1 MTAHGAIGTRIPAL
15 DAVAKVSGEAKFTND
30 LTLPEMLFG
39 KILRS
44 PHPHARILSIDTTR
58 ASRVAGVRAVV
69 TGKDTLGIKYGT
81 IEPFMDELA
90 LAVDKVRYIGDEVA
104 AVAAV
109 DEDTALE
116 ALDLIHVEY
125 EPLPAVFTPEEAMEP
140 GAPRLHDHVEDNIS
154 GKIRIPVGDV
164 EKGFRESDQIFEDTF
179 RSGWIT
185 HCNLEPHVA
194 LATADLSGR
203 LTIWCN
209 TQKPFSFR
217 ADLAKTL
224 GLPLGMVRVIKP
236 FMGGAFG
243 GRSEMLAV
251 DFCAALLAQKTGK
264 PVKIVYD
271 REEVFSASRR
281 KVPMIVHLKTG
292 VRKDGTLVAKHC
304 RVLADGGAY
313 NGLGPQIIGSGAT
326 QLTNLYRFEHLLYE
340 AYHVYTNNPVTSPM
354 RGFGNNAVRF
364 ADDSQLDRIARE
376 LNLDPVEIRLKNA
389 IRQGDMA
396 ILGAK
401 IGSCGLGECIEI
413 VAQKTDFRSKHGHLR
428 RGRGIGMSAG
438 VYVSGAKIWYPYDS
452 SSAFI
457 KVNEDG
463 SVSLLTGTADIGQ
476 GSTTVLAQLV
486 AHELGISPQEVTVI
500 AADTDVTPYDL
511 GTYASRVTFIAGNAV
526 LAAARDAKCQ
536 LLEVAAEKLK
546 TDPESLE
553 LRDHGVYRKGATEQ
567 GISFAEAVQA
577 ALFSTKGIPIMGRG
591 FYNPPTDYDPTVRKG
606 SRSAAYAF
614 GAQVA
619 EVEVNLETGQV
630 RVLSLSAAQDC
641 GFAINP
647 MAVEGQVEGGVVM
660 GLGQA
665 LFEECLMEEGRTLNP
680 SFAEYKIASARDV
693 PRIRTY
699 LVESIDP
706 EGPYGAKGIGEM
718 PQLPTCPAIANAIY
732 DAIGVQIKSLPITP
746 EKILAALRERE
757 LQGVTP

>member
-1 MTAHGAIGTRIPAL
+1 
-15 DAVAKVSGEAKFTND
+15 VAKVTGEAKFTND
-30 LTLPEMLFG
+30 LTLPGMLFG

-44 PHPHARILSIDTTR
+44 PHPHARILNVDTAR
-58 ASRVAGVRAVV
+58 ACRLPGVRAVV

-81 IEPFMDELA
+81 IEPFMDELG

-116 ALDLIHVEY
+116 ALDLIQVEY
-125 EPLPAVFTPEEAMEP
+125 EPLPAVFTPEEAMQP
-140 GAPRLHDHVEDNIS
+140 GAPRLHDHVENNVS
-154 GKIRIPVGDV
+154 GTIRIPAGDV
-164 EKGFRESDQIFEDTF
+164 EKGFRESDYIFEDTF
-179 RSGWIT
+179 RSGWVT

-203 LTIWCN
+203 LTVWCN
-209 TQKPFSFR
+209 TQVPFRFR
-217 ADLAKTL
+217 ADLARTL

-236 FMGGAFG
+236 FMGGGFG
-243 GRSEMLAV
+243 ARWEILGV

-271 REEVFSASRR
+271 RQEVFSASRR
-281 KVPMIVHLKTG
+281 KVPMTVYLKTG

-313 NGLGPQIIGSGAT
+313 NGLGPQIIASGAT
-326 QLTNLYRFEHLLYE
+326 QLTNLYHFKHLLYE

-354 RGFGNNAVRF
+354 RGFGNNTVRF

-376 LNLDPVEIRLKNA
+376 LSLDPVEIRLKNA
-389 IRQGDMA
+389 MRQGDVTL
-396 ILGAK
+396 LGAQMK
-401 IGSCGLGECIEI
+401 SCGLAQCLEE
-413 VAQKTDFRSKHGHLR
+413 VAQRTDFRSKRGNLGG
-428 RGRGIGMSAG
+428 GRGIGIAAG
-438 VYVSGAKIWYPYDS
+438 VYVSGAKIWVPHDS
-452 SSAFI
+452 SSAFV

-486 AHELGISPQEVTVI
+486 AHELGISPGEVTVI

-526 LAAARDAKCQ
+526 LAAARDAKRQ
-536 LLEVAAEKLK
+536 LLEVAAEKINA
-546 TDPESLE
+546 DPESLE
-553 LRDHGVYRKGATEQ
+553 LRDHGVYRKGAAEQ
-567 GISFAEAVQA
+567 GISFAQAVQA
-577 ALFSTKGIPIMGRG
+577 ALFPKKGIPVMGRG
-591 FYNPPTDYDPTVRKG
+591 FYNPPTDYDPQVRKG
-606 SRSAAYAF
+606 SRTAAYAF

-619 EVEVNLETGQV
+619 EVEVNRETGQV
-630 RVLSLSAAQDC
+630 KVLSLSAAQDC
-641 GFAINP
+641 GFALNP
-647 MAVEGQVEGGVVM
+647 MAVEGQVEGGVTM

-665 LFEECLMEEGRTLNP
+665 LCEECLMEEGKTLNP
-680 SFAEYKIASARDV
+680 SFAEYKIPSARDV
-693 PRIRTY
+693 PWIRTY
-699 LVESIDP
+699 LVESMDP

-746 EKILAALRERE
+746 EKILAALKEKA
-757 LQGVTP
+757 LQGASP

>member
-1 MTAHGAIGTRIPAL
+1 MTPPSAIGSRVPAL
-15 DAVAKVSGEAKFTND
+15 DGVAKVTGAAKFTND
-30 LTLPEMLFG
+30 LSLPGMLVG

-44 PHPHARILSIDTTR
+44 PHPHARILSVDTTQ

-69 TGKDTLGIKYGT
+69 SGKDTLGIKYGT
-81 IEPFMDELA
+81 IDPFMDELG

-116 ALDLIHVEY
+116 ALKLIRVEY
-125 EPLPAVFTPEEAMEP
+125 ELLPAVFSPEESMQP
-140 GAPRLHDHVEDNIS
+140 GAPRLHDHVENNIS
-154 GKIRIPVGDV
+154 GRILIPAGDV
-164 EKGFRESDQIFEDTF
+164 EKGFRESDHVFEDTF

-194 LATADLSGR
+194 LAASDLSGR
-203 LTIWCN
+203 LTVWCN
-209 TQKPFSFR
+209 TQVPFRFR

-224 GLPLGMVRVIKP
+224 GLSLGMVRVIKP
-236 FMGGAFG
+236 FMGGGFG
-243 GRSEMLAV
+243 ARWEILGV
-251 DFCAALLAQKTGK
+251 DFCAALLARKTGK

-281 KVPMIVHLKTG
+281 KVPMTVYLKTG

-313 NGLGPQIIGSGAT
+313 NGLGPQIIASGAT
-326 QLTNLYRFEHLLYE
+326 QLTNLYRFEHFRYE

-354 RGFGNNAVRF
+354 RGFGNTAVRF

-389 IRQGDMA
+389 VQQGDVTL
-396 ILGAK
+396 LGAK
-401 IGSCGLGECIEI
+401 MKSCGLSECLEV
-413 VAQKTDFRSKHGHLR
+413 VARETDFHSKRGNLG
-428 RGRGIGMSAG
+428 RGRGIGIAAG
-438 VYVSGAKIWYPYDS
+438 VYVSGSKIWVPHDS
-452 SSAFI
+452 SSAFV
-457 KVNEDG
+457 KLNEDG

-500 AADTDVTPYDL
+500 AADTDVTPFDL

-526 LAAARDAKCQ
+526 LAAARDAKRQ
-536 LLEVAAEKLK
+536 LLEVAAEKMK
-546 TDPESLE
+546 ADPESLE
-553 LRDHGVYRKGATEQ
+553 LRDHGVFLKGTTEQ
-567 GISFAEAVQA
+567 AMLLEEAVVA
-577 ALFSTKGIPIMGRG
+577 ALFSSQGIPIMGRG
-591 FYNPPTDYDPTVRKG
+591 SYNPPTDYDPQVRKG
-606 SRSAAYAF
+606 SRTLAYAF

-630 RVLSLSAAQDC
+630 KVLSLGAAQDC

-647 MAVEGQVEGGVVM
+647 MAVEGQVEGGVTM

-665 LFEECLMEEGRTLNP
+665 LYEDCLMEEGKTLNP
-680 SFAEYKIASARDV
+680 SFAEYKIPSARDV
-693 PRIRTY
+693 PEIRTY
-699 LVESIDP
+699 LVEPIDP

-746 EKILAALRERE
+746 EKILAALKEKE
-757 LQGVTP
+757 LQGVSP